1 MGPLFSLSFFGGGVE
16 GGEMDGWRLGDSRER
31 IVMLGDV
38 IVHSCVCCFTVFN
51 PLWGGLEV
59 HEFMDRGAG

>member
-1 MGPLFSLSFFGGGVE
+1 
-16 GGEMDGWRLGDSRER
+16 MDGWRLGDSRER